1 MRPPGTITA
10 LQHPREPQVV
20 RLAVLATDRE
30 PRPRR
35 RAHVRSSPHRGRWAV
50 DSIEDAA
57 QTPKLPPSGPNDP
70 HDEHRVAWGLWVPG
84 SRLTP
89 PPLAVRRGAP
99 GATSWGAMGI
109 QTLQAIVK
117 LHSNLSRLIAPV
129 CMLPLYEY
137 DRHTVPRGSDSI
149 GRAAG

>member
-1 MRPPGTITA
+1 M
-10 LQHPREPQVV
+10 
-20 RLAVLATDRE
+20 
-30 PRPRR
+30 
-35 RAHVRSSPHRGRWAV
+35 RSSPHRGRWAV

-84 SRLTP
+84 SRLTQLTP

-117 LHSNLSRLIAPV
+117 LHSNLSRLIPPV

-137 DRHTVPRGSDSI
+137 DRQYE
-149 GRAAG
+149 